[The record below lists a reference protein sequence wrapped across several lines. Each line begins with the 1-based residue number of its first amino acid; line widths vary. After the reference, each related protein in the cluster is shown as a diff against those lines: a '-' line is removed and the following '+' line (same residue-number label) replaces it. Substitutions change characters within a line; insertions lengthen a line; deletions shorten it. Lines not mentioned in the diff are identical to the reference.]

1 MTRIAGF
8 PVQKIR
14 ELMAAILM
22 CGMVDALVTSTTS
35 VRDVSRLRFARSLTA
50 QFTPLEDAAEARG
63 VYTSTLGGVRCE
75 LNLKKRGSE
84 LTFRPETHPNRV
96 IGIGC
101 FKVDTT

>member
-1 MTRIAGF
+1 MFPHKVHPRETPSNPRQRVRRQCNRESRAVTRIAGF

-63 VYTSTLGGVRCE
+63 VYIPARLAESGV
-75 LNLKKRGSE
+75 N
-84 LTFRPETHPNRV
+84 
-96 IGIGC
+96 
-101 FKVDTT
+101 

>member
-1 MTRIAGF
+1 LFPHKVHPRETPSNPRQRVRRQCNRESRAVTRIAGF

-14 ELMAAILM
+14 ELM

-63 VYTSTLGGVRCE
+63 VYIPARLAESGV
-75 LNLKKRGSE
+75 N
-84 LTFRPETHPNRV
+84 
-96 IGIGC
+96 
-101 FKVDTT
+101 